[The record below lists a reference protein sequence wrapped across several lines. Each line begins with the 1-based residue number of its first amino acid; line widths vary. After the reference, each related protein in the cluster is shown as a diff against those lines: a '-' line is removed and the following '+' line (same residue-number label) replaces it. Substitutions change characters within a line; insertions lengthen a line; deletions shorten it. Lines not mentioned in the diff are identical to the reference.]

1 MNNNFTNHVDD
12 KEIKMTLH
20 KFKKNNESNHL
31 DIKINTSLIFFY
43 CNQMNYNQKQKF
55 IILYKELFSK
65 DIIY

>member
-31 DIKINTSLIFFY
+31 DIKINTSLIS
-43 CNQMNYNQKQKF
+43 F
-55 IILYKELFSK
+55 IVTK
-65 DIIY
+65 